1 MASVNSGSDRPEFES
16 SALTPGGPNWSTRA
30 RPTPVRNASIDRPAA
45 SILFDTPARMDPRR
59 PCPLLFPD
67 TYNSFLCGS
76 RYRGDMDEA
85 YELPLTLPASPRAPP
100 PTSTNTGSVPPE
112 RSITLANNV
121 AARYAPSI
129 ISRWNLPSKRKET
142 AGVKTDTGA
151 RQPPP
156 PHPSAAT
163 DMKHAMLAKNTHR
176 VSPVVIPAGGR
187 MNERVLDPRE
197 VPPSRRLRSLL
208 SNLECASWHDRR
220 IASSARNI
228 ANGTAA
234 AAPGLTHVPPC
245 VAAPWIPIAVH
256 APNNSTQSTQEHA
269 SIALRNVRPLP
280 LSAISFP
287 LSHMHAHQCRNRLN
301 ALASGGTDRT
311 PPRRRTC
318 VARRIAATSLTATA
332 RARESN
338 AVVSSASRVIQ
349 LAIVAGHAATSASA
363 TRGSAK

>member
-1 MASVNSGSDRPEFES
+1 
-16 SALTPGGPNWSTRA
+16 
-30 RPTPVRNASIDRPAA
+30 
-45 SILFDTPARMDPRR
+45 MDPRR
-59 PCPLLFPD
+59 PRPLLIPD

-85 YELPLTLPASPRAPP
+85 YRSPAPAPP
-100 PTSTNTGSVPPE
+100 PSCPNTGSVPPD
-112 RSITLANNV
+112 RSTTFASNV

-142 AGVKTDTGA
+142 NGVKTDTGA

-156 PHPSAAT
+156 LHPSAAT
-163 DMKHAMLAKNTHR
+163 DMKHAMLLKNTHR

-197 VPPSRRLRSLL
+197 VPPSRRLRSLR

-234 AAPGLTHVPPC
+234 DAAGLTHVPPC

-349 LAIVAGHAATSASA
+349 LAIVAGQAATSAKA